1 MNYTAFF
8 ITIFSRKEERA
19 RLSKRKSILITTPSG
34 TYGGYNEAFK
44 EARALKEYLDYHL
57 KNHTNYYIQIG
68 VSDINPRHA
77 EYRRIAYNVGRPKR
91 DLIFKN
97 DKNPYVNPHLHILVQ
112 ESEHA
117 DTITR
122 IINDYL
128 SSRHSS
134 IKNDDFKLQTRK
146 DYISNDELNRTIDY
160 ITVQSR
166 NLYTCKPK
174 CKEESKEDNNYNVS
188 ENEIKLACIIQ
199 KKSTITDTLTKEQ
212 NELLLNL
219 RFSYL
224 LTKFLF
230 KISKLFNDLYARE
243 LLKIKNQ
250 LCTAAEHVKKC
261 SLNIAYKICDDV
273 TFELTCI
280 REKLRELL
288 HYSRLEN
295 KDLLELESENIYKTI
310 LEKLEKSELS
320 EQYAFSM

>member
-1 MNYTAFF
+1 M
-8 ITIFSRKEERA
+8 
-19 RLSKRKSILITTPSG
+19 
-34 TYGGYNEAFK
+34 
-44 EARALKEYLDYHL
+44 
-57 KNHTNYYIQIG
+57 
-68 VSDINPRHA
+68 SDINPHHA
-77 EYRRIAYNVGRPKR
+77 EYRRIAYNIGRPKR

-97 DKNPYVNPHLHILVQ
+97 DKNPYVNPHLHVLVQ

-117 DTITR
+117 DTIAR

-146 DYISNDELNRTIDY
+146 DYISNDELKRTIDY

-174 CKEESKEDNNYNVS
+174 CKEDNNYNVN
-188 ENEIKLACIIQ
+188 ENEIKSACINQ
-199 KKSTITDTLTKEQ
+199 EKSTITNTLTKEQ
-212 NELLLNL
+212 NELLFNL

-224 LTKFLF
+224 LAKFLF
-230 KISKLFNDLYARE
+230 KLSKLFNDLYAYK

-250 LCTAAEHVKKC
+250 LCTAAEYVKKC

-288 HYSRLEN
+288 RYSRLEN
-295 KDLLELESENIYKTI
+295 KNSLELESENIYKTI
-310 LEKLEKSELS
+310 LENLEKSELS